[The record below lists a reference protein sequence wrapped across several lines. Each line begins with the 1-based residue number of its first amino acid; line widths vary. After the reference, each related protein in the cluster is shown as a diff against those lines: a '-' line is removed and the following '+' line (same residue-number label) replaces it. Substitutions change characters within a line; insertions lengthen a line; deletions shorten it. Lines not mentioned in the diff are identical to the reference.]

1 MFFKVFS
8 FLKVTCFF
16 LLFIFSTNLSAMSI
30 KIMLYG
36 DSLMAGYGLT
46 QNENLSSVLMNKI
59 KKNYTEDIDL
69 INASVSGNTSKDG
82 LARLKWSLEDK
93 PAVLVLCLGANDM
106 LRGIDPTITKANLNE
121 IITQV
126 KQKNIIVVLS
136 GMLAP
141 DSMGQNYKQQFDNIY
156 PELAKEHQLIFMPFF
171 LQDVALQEEYLLN
184 DYTHP
189 NYEGIKVIA
198 GNLFPYIK
206 KAINLLSS

>member
-1 MFFKVFS
+1 MFFKVFN

-16 LLFIFSTNLSAMSI
+16 LFFIFSTNLSAKSI

-46 QNENLSSVLMNKI
+46 QNENLSSVLMKKI
-59 KKNYTEDIDL
+59 KEDNMDIDL

-106 LRGIDPTITKANLNE
+106 LRGIDPTITKENLNE

-126 KQKNIIVVLS
+126 KQRNIIVVLA
-136 GMLAP
+136 GMQAP
-141 DSMGQNYKQQFDNIY
+141 ESMGQNYKQQFDNIY

-184 DYTHP
+184 DYKHP
-189 NYEGIKVIA
+189 NNEGIKVIA

-206 KAINLLSS
+206 KAINLLLS